1 MNENLRT
8 NQEQCHART
17 SNALQEGERPE
28 ANFAI
33 QLFEGKKVRFVWDE
47 EQEKYYFAVVDIVQV
62 LTESA
67 DYQTARKYWKVLK
80 SRLLKEGNETVT
92 NCYQLKLPAADG
104 KNRLTDVADLEQ
116 IFRLIQ
122 SIPSKK
128 AEPVK
133 KWLAEVGAQRID
145 QMIDPE
151 LTFQMAVE
159 DYRRQGY
166 SDRWINER
174 MRSME
179 MRKELTDEWHRS
191 GIHEPKDF
199 AILTNVLTKAW
210 SGMTTGEYKR
220 HKGLTKENLRDNM
233 TNVELAL
240 NTLAEVATTE
250 IARQR
255 KTQGMKESR
264 QAAQAGGQIAKNTR
278 DDLERQL
285 GRTVIS
291 SERAS
296 DYIRPIESQDADA
309 LQLPDEEK

>member
-1 MNENLRT
+1 MNE
-8 NQEQCHART
+8 
-17 SNALQEGERPE
+17 
-28 ANFAI
+28 NFAI
-33 QLFEGKKVRFVWDE
+33 QLFEGKKVRIVWDA
-47 EQEKYYFAVVDIVQV
+47 EQEKYYFSVADIVQV
-62 LTESA
+62 LTDSA
-67 DYQTARKYWKVLK
+67 DVKQYIKRMRARDSELNSKWGTICTPVEMLA
-80 SRLLKEGNETVT
+80 
-92 NCYQLKLPAADG
+92 PDG
-104 KNRLTDVADLEQ
+104 KRRKTQAADLEG
-116 IFRLIQ
+116 IFRIIQ
-122 SIPSKK
+122 AIPSKK

-133 KWLAEVGAQRID
+133 QWLAELGSMRVD

-174 MRSME
+174 MRSIE

-191 GIHEPKDF
+191 GIHEPRDF

-255 KTQGMKESR
+255 QTKGMKESR
-264 QAAQAGGQIAKNTR
+264 DAAQAGGRIAKNTR

-296 DYIRPIESQDADA
+296 DYIKPIESQDADA
-309 LQLPDEEK
+309 LPIPDEEK

>member
-1 MNENLRT
+1 MND
-8 NQEQCHART
+8 
-17 SNALQEGERPE
+17 
-28 ANFAI
+28 NFAI
-33 QLFEGKKVRFVWDE
+33 QLFEGKKVRIVWDAE
-47 EQEKYYFAVVDIVQV
+47 KEKYYFAVTDIVQV
-62 LTESA
+62 LTDTVDPR
-67 DYQTARKYWKVLK
+67 DYIKKMLRRDPELK
-80 SRLLKEGNETVT
+80 SRWGTICPPT
-92 NCYQLKLPAADG
+92 RMMAADG
-104 KNRLTDVADLEQ
+104 KVYKTQAADLEG
-116 IFRLIQ
+116 IFRIIQ

-133 KWLAEVGAQRID
+133 RWLAEVGAQRID

-174 MRSME
+174 MRSIE

-191 GIHEPKDF
+191 GVHEPKDF

-240 NTLAEVATTE
+240 NTLAEVTTTE
-250 IARQR
+250 LSRQR
-255 KTQGMKESR
+255 NPKGMAQSCKTAHEGGEVARNARADIESR
-264 QAAQAGGQIAKNTR
+264 
-278 DDLERQL
+278 L
-285 GRTVIS
+285 GRSVIS

-296 DYIRPIESQDADA
+296 DYIKPIEQADIKE
-309 LQLPDEEK
+309 LPQNDDSTDK

>member
-1 MNENLRT
+1 MNE
-8 NQEQCHART
+8 
-17 SNALQEGERPE
+17 S
-28 ANFAI
+28 FAI
-33 QLFEGKKVRFVWDE
+33 QLFEGKKVRIVWDA
-47 EQEKYYFAVVDIVQV
+47 EQEKYYFSVTDIVQV
-62 LTESA
+62 LTDSVNPR
-67 DYQTARKYWKVLK
+67 DYIKKMLRRDPELK
-80 SRLLKEGNETVT
+80 SKWGTICPPVEMLA
-92 NCYQLKLPAADG
+92 PDG
-104 KNRLTDVADLEQ
+104 KRRKTQAADLEG
-116 IFRLIQ
+116 IFRIIQ
-122 SIPSKK
+122 AIPSKK

-133 KWLAEVGAQRID
+133 QWLAELGSMRVD

-174 MRSME
+174 MRSIE

-191 GIHEPKDF
+191 GVHEPKDF

-255 KTQGMKESR
+255 QTQGMRESR

-296 DYIRPIESQDADA
+296 DYIKPIGSKDAEVRPLS
-309 LQLPDEEK
+309 EEE

>member
-1 MNENLRT
+1 ME
-8 NQEQCHART
+8 
-17 SNALQEGERPE
+17 
-28 ANFAI
+28 NFAI
-33 QLFEGKKVRFVWDE
+33 QLFEQTQVRVVWNE
-47 EQEKYYFAVVDIVQV
+47 EEEKYYFSVVDVISV
-62 LTESA
+62 LTESI

-80 SRLLKEGNETVT
+80 GRLKKEGNETVT

-104 KNRLTDVADLEQ
+104 KNRLTDMADLEQ

-122 SIPSKK
+122 SVPSKK

-133 KWLAEVGAQRID
+133 QWLANIGAQRID

-166 SDRWINER
+166 SDKWINQR
-174 MRSME
+174 MRSIE
-179 MRKELTDEWHRS
+179 MRKELTDEWQRA
-191 GIHEPKDF
+191 GIHEQKDF

-240 NTLAEVATTE
+240 NTLAEVTATE
-250 IARQR
+250 L
-255 KTQGMKESR
+255 SR
-264 QAAQAGGQIAKNTR
+264 QKNPKGMNQTQQTAQEGGEVARNARTDIEQR
-278 DDLERQL
+278 L
-285 GRTVIS
+285 GHTVIS

-296 DYIRPIESQDADA
+296 DYIRPIEETDAKK
-309 LQLPDEEK
+309 LPNNNTETEEE